1 MTAIQIL
8 EKFNITNYR
17 YDFIDRTLV
26 IYEKVLVKDFVKI
39 KQLLTVNKCEIRNI
53 IIKGR

>member
-26 IYEKVLVKDFVKI
+26 IYEKILVKDFVKI
-39 KQLLTVNKCEIRNI
+39 KQLLTINKCEIRNI

>member
-26 IYEKVLVKDFVKI
+26 IYEKILVKDFVRI
-39 KQLLTVNKCEIRNI
+39 KQLLETNKCEIRNI

>member
-26 IYEKVLVKDFVKI
+26 IYEKILVKDFAKI
-39 KQLLTVNKCEIRNI
+39 KQLLTINKCEIRNI

>member
-39 KQLLTVNKCEIRNI
+39 KQLLTINKCEIRNI